1 MVRWNP
7 QPSFIAT
14 NKNTRDAA
22 LLNANA
28 AQWPS
33 FAFFDFGL
41 ATNKFAPF
49 TAKEVLVNS
58 TMGMAVGVHAV

>member
-1 MVRWNP
+1 MR
-7 QPSFIAT
+7 T
-14 NKNTRDAA
+14 
-22 LLNANA
+22 L
-28 AQWPS
+28 QWPS

-41 ATNKFAPF
+41 ATNKLAPF